1 MPTFVDFAG
10 MNTLILSTGSFDE
23 NNIIESQVNP
33 EFSLTNSEDELVG
46 INLHRNGPYGYSSW
60 KQLRASENPI
70 TRYHK
75 ANSTMTFVVQPGPMR
90 NVLSNGELRVRDRYS
105 ALYTFTEPAIAQKA
119 YPLVWNV
126 GKHFKDENG
135 NVDLENP
142 ERFSIISSYANQGIG
157 FANDEVDKLH
167 KFDPDEEKTEYR
179 EIYKLY
185 AEGGLN
191 DQASPLTYWEFL
203 QYRETVFPHMK
214 NQFQNE
220 NVERPNFVSFYR
232 HNREDRTK
240 DLRNSSLFGAPAIGS
255 SANTK
260 FITEYLVYG

>member
-10 MNTLILSTGSFDE
+10 MNTLVSSSIDGNTITSEKNGDF
-23 NNIIESQVNP
+23 P
-33 EFSLTNSEDELVG
+33 EFIPDHQELVG
-46 INLHRNGPYGYSSW
+46 INLHRNGPYGYSTW
-60 KQLRASENPI
+60 KQLRVSENPI
-70 TRYHK
+70 TRHHK
-75 ANSTMTFVVQPGPMR
+75 ANSTMTFVVQPGPVR
-90 NVLSNGELRVRDRYS
+90 NVLSEGELRVRDRYS
-105 ALYTFTEPAIAQKA
+105 ALYSFTEPAIAQKA

-126 GKHFKDENG
+126 GRHFKDENG

-157 FANDEVDKLH
+157 FANNQVDKLH

-191 DQASPLTYWEFL
+191 NQASPLTHWEFM
-203 QYRETVFPHMK
+203 QYRETIFPHMK

-220 NVERPNFVSFYR
+220 NLERPNFVSFYR

-240 DLRNSSLFGAPAIGS
+240 EIKRTPDFGWIPDI
-255 SANTK
+255 
-260 FITEYLVYG
+260 E